1 MKYGDKTEMIKNKIE
16 EEKNLVL
23 LMIKIFCKSNH
34 KNNNRNN
41 LCEECIELYDYTSG
55 RIDRC
60 RFMETKTFCSVCPS
74 HCYKN
79 DMRER
84 IREVMIFSSKRMIF
98 YHPILTLKHIF
109 IILKSKRKL
118 NSTNLKNKM

>member
-1 MKYGDKTEMIKNKIE
+1 MNDMTKIQKKRE
-16 EEKNLVL
+16 REKDLVF

-34 KNNNRNN
+34 KNNI
-41 LCEECIELYDYTSG
+41 CAKCMELYDYSKN
-55 RIDRC
+55 RIDKC
-60 RFMETKTFCSVCPS
+60 GFMETKTFCSVCPS

-79 DMRER
+79 DMRKR
-84 IREVMIFSSKRMIF
+84 IREVMIFSGKRMIF